1 MQADQ
6 PTENRPKAL
15 HRSTLVWFLVG
26 TAFGGFLLWTQALAT
41 GGANGMLQVGSE
53 SSLRPLIERELG
65 EVPLSPTG
73 GHDGQISFGI
83 AVELSGDEVAPL
95 LGDAAGYRYRRIL
108 YPALA
113 SWFGVLAGPAVLW
126 MMSGLAAVGMGLAT
140 AGIQMLADQ
149 MRAPVLVVLAVL
161 ANPGVWLGV
170 RVLTPDA
177 LGLGLALLGLAFAA
191 RRSDRMAVTLLAAA
205 ALTKE
210 QFLLV
215 AIGVAIWCLLDRDR
229 VRAALY
235 FVAPTVPLAAWS
247 LVLSARLGGGFD
259 PRNSL
264 DIPGR
269 GILRAIPNWSVDQ
282 IDGILAWL
290 TLALV
295 IGTAVALLRS
305 RSRFAASIAWPW
317 IFLAVLSSSAVW
329 EFGNNSLRALAI
341 LAPLFVLAV
350 WGEEPTAHR
359 EPRRN
364 SWASGPV

>member
-1 MQADQ
+1 LAS
-6 PTENRPKAL
+6 L
-15 HRSTLVWFLVG
+15 
-26 TAFGGFLLWTQALAT
+26 FGL
-41 GGANGMLQVGSE
+41 
-53 SSLRPLIERELG
+53 
-65 EVPLSPTG
+65 
-73 GHDGQISFGI
+73 
-83 AVELSGDEVAPL
+83 LSGSP
-95 LGDAAGYRYRRIL
+95 
-108 YPALA
+108 
-113 SWFGVLAGPAVLW
+113 VLW
-126 MMSGLAAVGMGLAT
+126 MMFGLAAVGMGLAT

-149 MRAPVLVVLAVL
+149 MRAPVLVVLAVV

-177 LGLGLALLGLAFAA
+177 LGLGLALLGLAFVA
-191 RRSDRMAVTLLAAA
+191 RRSDPTAIALLAAA

-215 AIGVAIWCLLDRDR
+215 AIGVAIWSLLEHER

-235 FVAPTVPLAAWS
+235 LVAPAVPLAVWS

-269 GILRAIPNWSVDQ
+269 GIVRAIPNWSVDQ

-305 RSRFAASIAWPW
+305 RSRFATSITWPW
-317 IFLAVLSSSAVW
+317 IVLALLSSSAVW

-341 LAPLFVLAV
+341 LAPLGALAV
-350 WGEEPTAHR
+350 WGEDPAAHR
-359 EPRRN
+359 GPRRN
-364 SWASGPV
+364 SWASGLL

>member
-1 MQADQ
+1 MQTDL
-6 PTENRPKAL
+6 PTE
-15 HRSTLVWFLVG
+15 HRTSDLSRHALVWALVG
-26 TAFGGFLLWTQALAT
+26 TAVGALLLWTQGVAV
-41 GGANGMLQVGSE
+41 GGPDGMLQVGPQ
-53 SSLRPLIERELG
+53 SSLRPVVERELG
-65 EVPLSPTG
+65 QVPVSPTG

-83 AVELSGDEVAPL
+83 AVDLSGDEVAPL
-95 LGDAAGYRYRRIL
+95 LGDAAGYRYRRVL

-113 SWFGVLAGPAVLW
+113 SLFGVLSGPPVLW
-126 MMSGLAAVGMGLAT
+126 MMFGLAAVGMGLAT

-191 RRSDRMAVTLLAAA
+191 RRSDRTAIALLAAA

-215 AIGVAIWCLLDRDR
+215 AIGVAIWCLLDRER
-229 VRAALY
+229 VRAVLY
-235 FVAPTVPLAAWS
+235 FVAPAVPLAVWS

-269 GILRAIPNWSVDQ
+269 GIVRAIPNWALAQV
-282 IDGILAWL
+282 DGILAWL

-317 IFLAVLSSSAVW
+317 IVLALLSSSAVW

-341 LAPLFVLAV
+341 LAPLLALAI
-350 WGEEPTAHR
+350 WGSSDP
-359 EPRRN
+359 
-364 SWASGPV
+364 ASARINWRSIGD